1 MGSFLLKMNRRA
13 VITTAAAASVGVL
26 AVAGVGVSQA
36 HHTVTLR
43 VDGVERIVSGFYPDV
58 SSVLT
63 AAEINLDEYD
73 QVEPGLQSKLDDG
86 ATISVERAQ
95 PFTVRSTDGTDVHWA
110 AGVSLD
116 DIYDELNS
124 DKPVEAITVS
134 RSVTRTALP
143 LTQAAREVT
152 VRVNGKE
159 QQVPTR
165 GGETVGQILQAAGV
179 DASPMD
185 SIFAVPGEQGLA
197 IEVTTETRKITSK
210 KEDIPFEVQYV
221 DDPELEQGVEEVTQV
236 GQNGLRVI
244 RTYEQVVAGK
254 PRVSA
259 VLSNV
264 VSVQPVAQVVAVGT
278 KEPAPTVSAATGAAG
293 TDVSGVQVSNGDVWA
308 ALAQCESGGNPAANT
323 GNGYYGLYQ
332 FSLGTWQSVGGVGL
346 PSDASAAEQTQ
357 RAQILQQRS
366 GWGQWPACAASLGL
380 L

>member
-179 DASPMD
+179 DASPLD

>member
-1 MGSFLLKMNRRA
+1 MNRRA

-179 DASPMD
+179 DASPLD